1 MAKKASSSA
10 NKAAIIREALG
21 KGIES
26 PSAISAYA
34 KQAKGLEIDPKYVS
48 VIKSN
53 IRAKEKGGRGGRR
66 GGLSRDAQKE
76 AMMFALKNGTIEKA
90 KKAVEG
96 VRNDPTLAFAVS
108 MGGVDRAI
116 AALNDLATHV
126 GG

>member
-1 MAKKASSSA
+1 MAKKGSTSA
-10 NKAAIIREALG
+10 NKAAIIREALA

-34 KQAKGLEIDPKYVS
+34 KQSKGLEIDPKYVS

-53 IRAKEKGGRGGRR
+53 IRTKEKGRGRR
-66 GGLSRDAQKE
+66 GALSRDAQKE

-90 KKAVEG
+90 KKALEG
-96 VRNDPTLAFAVS
+96 VRNDPTLAFAAS
-108 MGGVDRAI
+108 MGGVDHAI
-116 AALNDLATHV
+116 AALSDLATHV

>member
-1 MAKKASSSA
+1 MAKKANASA

-53 IRAKEKGGRGGRR
+53 IRTKGARGHGRR
-66 GGLSRDAQKE
+66 GLSQDTQKDA
-76 AMMFALKNGTIEKA
+76 MLFALKNGTIEKA
-90 KKAVEG
+90 KKALEA
-96 VRNDPTLAFAVS
+96 VRNDAAMAFAVN

-116 AALNDLATHV
+116 SVLTDLASHV
-126 GG
+126 GGQ